1 MLRHSRDITR
11 FNRQRYIQ
19 KRKKAWWV
27 RKTLWRKPLGEGYFS
42 KFDVKSKSKSKLK
55 SSPFP
60 LPEPYDRAKVREE
73 TVRVL
78 KDYSMR

>member
-19 KRKKAWWV
+19 KRKNCWWV
-27 RKTLWRKPLGEGYFS
+27 RNSIWKNPLKDGYLDN
-42 KFDVKSKSKSKLK
+42 FDIRPKSTKIY
-55 SSPFP
+55 PH
-60 LPEPYDRAKVREE
+60 EPYNRDEIKRE

-78 KDYSMR
+78 KDFSMR